1 MAHKRVLLC
10 ITILLLVFPLRAKAQ
25 RQYYHDLRGMVDTAG
40 VVHLYYGHYH
50 SWINNLGYAN
60 LIDNVRHYNLSTR
73 LDTVF
78 LQMGLVSISGGGMI
92 NDYAF
97 FNHEPG
103 NYIYTSSMSNGVDIG
118 SGIER
123 CDSTGCTQVY
133 GSNHVG
139 FGNIGVADSSNR
151 VYVAYGNQR
160 SMISTD
166 GGYHWEG
173 VKDGME
179 GPDPFSEPDPDST
192 IPVSYLSVAPFN
204 ENLAFFDTT
213 SGGNV
218 FLKKTEDGGKT
229 LSLVDTTSK
238 GIWDYGSYF
247 VHFFY
252 DSDTLHIYSLVMA
265 KRNGQLW
272 YILRGSDQ
280 QGDAG
285 SWETLFQDTTQ
296 IYVSLDPNE
305 SGALYLAHNNK
316 IYKFTNYGTNIRM
329 NKTPWQVLPVAAR
342 GIYKQ
347 PGKDIIYA
355 LTDSTLLKV
364 TPTSIVTLQQI
375 PTAIDQSGNSQKAN
389 QFVLYQNYPNPFNP
403 ATTICYELARSGQVR
418 LTVYNMLGQEVSML
432 VDTQQPAGIHQVTFN
447 ASQLASGVYFYRLQS
462 GEKILVRKM
471 LVMK

>member
-1 MAHKRVLLC
+1 MKHKRVLLC
-10 ITILLLVFPLRAKAQ
+10 IASLFLIFPFQSLAQ
-25 RQYYHDLRGMVDTAG
+25 EYYHSLRGIVDTAG

-50 SWINNLGYAN
+50 SWINNLGYTN
-60 LIDNVRHYNLSTR
+60 QIDNVRKYNTSTR
-73 LDTVF
+73 VDTVF
-78 LQMGLVSISGGGMI
+78 LQIRLASISGGGMI
-92 NDYAF
+92 TDYAF

-103 NYIYTSSMSNGVDIG
+103 HYIYTASMSNGVDVG

-123 CDSTGCTQVY
+123 CDSTGCTQTY
-133 GSNHVG
+133 GSNIFG
-139 FGNIGVADSSNR
+139 FGPIGMADSSNQ
-151 VYVAYGNQR
+151 VYVAYGNHQR

-166 GGYHWEG
+166 GGYHWKG
-173 VKDGME
+173 VDGA
-179 GPDPFSEPDPDST
+179 DQFSEPDPDST
-192 IPVSYLSVAPFN
+192 IPASFLSVAPFN

-213 SGGNV
+213 EGDYV
-218 FLKKTEDGGKT
+218 FLKKTEDGGRT
-229 LSLVDTTSK
+229 LSLVDTTTK
-238 GIWDYGSYF
+238 GVWDYGSYF
-247 VHFFY
+247 VHFYY
-252 DSDTLHIYSLVMA
+252 DPDTLHIYSLVKA
-265 KRNGQLW
+265 KRNGQIW
-272 YILRGSDQ
+272 YMLRGSAL
-280 QGDAG
+280 QGDTG
-285 SWETLFQDTTQ
+285 SWHTLFQDTTQ
-296 IYVSLDPNE
+296 FCISLDRQE
-305 SGALYLAHNNK
+305 SGVLYLTHNKK
-316 IYKFTNYGTNIRM
+316 IYKFTNYGTNIRID
-329 NKTPWQVLPVAAR
+329 KTPWQVLPVAAR

-364 TPTSIVTLQQI
+364 TPTNIVTLQQI

-403 ATTICYELARSGQVR
+403 ATTICYELPRSGPVR